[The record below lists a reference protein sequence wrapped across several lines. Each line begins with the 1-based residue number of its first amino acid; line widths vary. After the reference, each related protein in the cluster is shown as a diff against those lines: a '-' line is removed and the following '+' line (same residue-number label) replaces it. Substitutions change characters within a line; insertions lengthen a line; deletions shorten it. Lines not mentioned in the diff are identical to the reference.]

1 MGVFNRKG
9 TVRDGLVLEL
19 DAANQKSRG
28 ADQTKWKDTTSQGND
43 GTLTNG
49 PVHSQGPFPGA
60 GYVNIDG
67 TSRTQGL
74 TLPSV
79 STVMGNGTGD
89 WTIEFWYMTP
99 SFTTSGGTTTVI
111 PLINNIYWYDG
122 NNGSFWSIVNSDRKI
137 ALSTQHSGGAFGTSV
152 DVVSTSTISTGV
164 WYHIA
169 FVKQGN
175 TLRLYFNGVQEDT
188 DTVTNLSSSGFNS
201 SGNALSIGRWY
212 NYISSAPDTS
222 EFGIGNFS
230 NVRIVNSAVYPDG
243 TSFTPQVSELT
254 AVPNIKL
261 LTCQK
266 GTITD
271 TSVSGHSITVTGNA
285 AAVYNDVSYFEFDG
299 NDDYVDLGTI
309 PTSNVL
315 QMNNPSGGGLT
326 VSWWG
331 YFDDTGDDYQRIFD
345 KSNGGTASN
354 GWAIYTSITGSN
366 TASLHLGSAGT
377 DQVISNSYL
386 TSTWQNWC
394 VTWVKSSGTYV
405 TYLNGVQDK
414 TGTRTWNVPSSQTN
428 ARIGSWNHST
438 GREYN
443 GKIACLKIYDKALT
457 STEVTKNFNAHR
469 ARFGI

>member
-19 DAANQKSRG
+19 DAANQKSWG

-60 GYVNIDG
+60 GYVTFDG
-67 TSRTQGL
+67 TDDYL
-74 TLPSV
+74 TTTY
-79 STVMGNGTGD
+79 STSEFRWWDTD
-89 WTIEFWYMTP
+89 YTIEAWIYP
-99 SFTTSGGTTTVI
+99 TTLTD
-111 PLINNIYWYDG
+111 WYDG
-122 NNGSFWSIVNSDRKI
+122 SARPALVGNMDHTGMTNYWSF
-137 ALSTQHSGGAFGTSV
+137 GP
-152 DVVSTSTISTGV
+152 
-164 WYHIA
+164 Y
-169 FVKQGN
+169 
-175 TLRLYFNGVQEDT
+175 
-188 DTVTNLSSSGFNS
+188 NS
-201 SGNALSIGRWY
+201 SGNINFYYWNGSAQDAMVSTESVTANSWNHIAFIKNSSGCKIFVNGVGTNYMAISGTPQDSTSY
-212 NYISSAPDTS
+212 NLTVGAYYNSDIN
-222 EFGIGNFS
+222 GYVS
-230 NVRIVNSAVYPDG
+230 NLRIVKG
-243 TSFTPQVSELT
+243 TALYTSNFTPQLSELT
-254 AVPNIKL
+254 AVPNTKL

-271 TSVSGHSITVTGNA
+271 ASVSGHSITVTGNA
-285 AAVYNDVSYFEFDG
+285 AAVYNDVSYFDFDG

-309 PTSNVL
+309 NTSHVL

-326 VSWWG
+326 LSWWG
-331 YFDDTGDDYQRIFD
+331 YFDDTGDDFQRIFD
-345 KSNGGTASN
+345 KSNNSTAAN
-354 GWAIYTSITGSN
+354 GWAIYTSATGSN
-366 TASLHLGSAGT
+366 TTTLNLGSAGS

-414 TGTRTWNVPSSQTN
+414 TGTRTWNIPSSQTN

-438 GREYN
+438 AREYN